1 MRWRVTF
8 RGKDGQQTA
17 DVFEAASRTELF
29 KTLSSKGINAVR
41 IQEDDGKKRNVRNPR
56 TKTQSH
62 SKVWLFALAVAVLAA
77 GGILWLISG
86 NDSGKPDK
94 DEKSERPAKVS
105 TVAQP
110 AIKTVKTSVEQVP
123 PEQPEKPE
131 PPPYVKRPGQMQLPN
146 GKILTFPPPKGGEI
160 RKVYANGRMYECD
173 HLGNFKDVT
182 KRKLFKTAFELN
194 FLAFAQE
201 GKPYI
206 PVFLKGLE
214 EDEVKKMLLKNY
226 TPIGDETEEEW
237 AELKAYDNMRCAAL
251 DYMDQGGKFDDFVDE
266 YAKFDRKQRETRA
279 MGLRE
284 IMTLYKEGK
293 VEEAK
298 QMAEA
303 ANKLME
309 KQGFKPVQL
318 PPHIQEAFDSL

>member
-1 MRWRVTF
+1 V
-8 RGKDGQQTA
+8 KCN
-17 DVFEAASRTELF
+17 ELQ
-29 KTLSSKGINAVR
+29 GC
-41 IQEDDGKKRNVRNPR
+41 
-56 TKTQSH
+56 
-62 SKVWLFALAVAVLAA
+62 
-77 GGILWLISG
+77 ILIT
-86 NDSGKPDK
+86 
-94 DEKSERPAKVS
+94 R
-105 TVAQP
+105 
-110 AIKTVKTSVEQVP
+110 
-123 PEQPEKPE
+123 
-131 PPPYVKRPGQMQLPN
+131 
-146 GKILTFPPPKGGEI
+146 I
-160 RKVYANGRMYECD
+160 RKE
-173 HLGNFKDVT
+173 
-182 KRKLFKTAFELN
+182 RKLFKTAFELN

-226 TPIGDETEEEW
+226 TPIGDETDEEW

-284 IMTLYKEGK
+284 IMTLYKEGN

-318 PPHIQEAFDSL
+318 PPHVQEAFDNM

>member
-1 MRWRVTF
+1 MAWNGSGGAADSPRSGERRRAAGCGAKPRQVPSAWAKGPL
-8 RGKDGQQTA
+8 RG
-17 DVFEAASRTELF
+17 
-29 KTLSSKGINAVR
+29 
-41 IQEDDGKKRNVRNPR
+41 
-56 TKTQSH
+56 
-62 SKVWLFALAVAVLAA
+62 ALAALVVVVGAGLAW
-77 GGILWLISG
+77 WLVSRPASTEPAPG
-86 NDSGKPDK
+86 PAHGKPAAVPK
-94 DEKSERPAKVS
+94 PVAPKPAKAS
-105 TVAQP
+105 TTNAQAKAEKP
-110 AIKTVKTSVEQVP
+110 A
-123 PEQPEKPE
+123 KPE
-131 PPPYVKRPGQMQLPN
+131 PPPFQKRPGAMQLPN
-146 GKILTFPPPKGGEI
+146 GKILTFPPPKEGEI

-214 EDEVKKMLLKNY
+214 EDEVKKVLLKNY

-266 YAKFDRKQRETRA
+266 YAKFDSKQRETRA

-318 PPHIQEAFDSL
+318 PPHVQEAFDNM

>member
-1 MRWRVTF
+1 MKWRVTY
-8 RGKDGQQTA
+8 RSKDGRQRDEA
-17 DVFEAASRTELF
+17 FEAESRTALF
-29 KTLSSKGINAVR
+29 KLLESKGIQAKR
-41 IQEDDGKKRNVRNPR
+41 IEEDRGERKAPMPKIPF
-56 TKTQSH
+56 K
-62 SKVWLFALAVAVLAA
+62 AVAACALVVVAI
-77 GGILWLISG
+77 GGITYWLTQ
-86 NDSGKPDK
+86 KPSTADTEAK
-94 DEKSERPAKVS
+94 KPTRPARIATATPSVPKPAKAS
-105 TVAQP
+105 TTNAQ
-110 AIKTVKTSVEQVP
+110 ANVEKTA
-123 PEQPEKPE
+123 KPE
-131 PPPYVKRPGQMQLPN
+131 PPPFQKRPGAMQLPN
-146 GKILTFPPPKGGEI
+146 GKVLTFPAPKEGEI

-173 HLGNFKDVT
+173 HLGNFKDIT

-206 PVFLKGLE
+206 PVFLKGLDE
-214 EDEVKKMLLKNY
+214 EDVKKMLLKNY

-293 VEEAK
+293 VEKAK

-303 ANKLME
+303 ANLLME
-309 KQGFKPVQL
+309 KNGFKPVKL
-318 PPHIQEAFDSL
+318 PPHVQEAFDSM

>member
-1 MRWRVTF
+1 MGYSKKTNQSTENGGAASGAAARRTF
-8 RGKDGQQTA
+8 RVRPVVIAATA
-17 DVFEAASRTELF
+17 A
-29 KTLSSKGINAVR
+29 IIAVVAFLVVGR
-41 IQEDDGKKRNVRNPR
+41 GAGNGERETANGEKKVQRQR
-56 TKTQSH
+56 
-62 SKVWLFALAVAVLAA
+62 LA
-77 GGILWLISG
+77 
-86 NDSGKPDK
+86 
-94 DEKSERPAKVS
+94 RPA
-105 TVAQP
+105 QP
-110 AIKTVKTSVEQVP
+110 PQPPLTGKTAKAKAEKP
-123 PEQPEKPE
+123 AKPE
-131 PPPYVKRPGQMQLPN
+131 PPPFVKRPGAMQLPN
-146 GKILTFPPPKGGEI
+146 GKVLTFPAPKEGEI

-206 PVFLKGLE
+206 PVFLKGLDE
-214 EDEVKKMLLKNY
+214 EDVKRMLLKNY

-251 DYMDQGGKFDDFVDE
+251 QYMEEGGKFDDFVDE

-293 VEEAK
+293 IEEAK

-303 ANKLME
+303 ANLLME
-309 KQGFKPVQL
+309 RNGFKPVRL
-318 PPHIQEAFDSL
+318 PPKVQEAFNNIQ